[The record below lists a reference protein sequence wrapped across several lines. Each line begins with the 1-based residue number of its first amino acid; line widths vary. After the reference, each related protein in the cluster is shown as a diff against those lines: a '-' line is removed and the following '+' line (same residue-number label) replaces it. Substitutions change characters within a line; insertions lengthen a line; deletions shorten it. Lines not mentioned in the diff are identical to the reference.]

1 METAIG
7 VGGVMMKILW
17 AVPGVIFLIF
27 GVIGLI
33 LPVIPQVPFLLISL
47 YCFCRLSDRLKDR
60 IMDHPLYK
68 RYPSFGKMIAGEA

>member
-1 METAIG
+1 MKFFWAIPG
-7 VGGVMMKILW
+7 IL
-17 AVPGVIFLIF
+17 FLVL

-47 YCFCRLSDRLKDR
+47 YCFCRMSDRLKDR
-60 IMDHPLYK
+60 IREHPLYK